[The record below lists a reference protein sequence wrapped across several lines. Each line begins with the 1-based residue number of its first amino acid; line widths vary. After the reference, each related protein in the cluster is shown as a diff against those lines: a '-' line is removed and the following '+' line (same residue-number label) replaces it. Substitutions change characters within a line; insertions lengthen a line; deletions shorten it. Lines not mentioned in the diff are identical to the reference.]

1 MSVAAELESSIIQD
15 TRDLQSACANILV
28 SGTIEQVSYLFDP
41 PALLAD
47 LANIDLDTLE
57 RMDAALKSSGYLSGT
72 RPASVP
78 QAGPST
84 ETPAPVAGPSS
95 STRRASSNV
104 VEHPPI
110 AVLVPDPPAREVPE
124 AARLF
129 DEDELAMSGIED
141 APARSVS
148 AMGKDAAEDASEV

>member
-1 MSVAAELESSIIQD
+1 MSVAAKLKSSIIQD
-15 TRDLQSACANILV
+15 THNLQSACTNILA

-57 RMDAALKSSGYLSGT
+57 RMDAALKSSGYLPGT

-78 QAGPST
+78 QARPST
-84 ETPAPVAGPSS
+84 ETSAPVAGPSS
-95 STRRASSNV
+95 STRCTSSNV

-110 AVLVPDPPAREVPE
+110 AVLVPDLPAREVPE
-124 AARLF
+124 AAQLF
-129 DEDELAMSGIED
+129 DEDKLAMSGIED
-141 APARSVS
+141 APACSVS
-148 AMGKDAAEDASEV
+148 AMGKDAVEDASEV